1 MSLQVFPRFLDLPKE
16 LQIQIWHHAIDE
28 VEVLASVD
36 LTIQYCLTPPGHF
49 SDIYPFRLFRGPR
62 SGLAIYGDGDIVHV
76 TYDEIFSFMKACR
89 LSRLLVLR
97 SERGGWCWDDHW
109 VLLDVLQELI
119 DQCTGGG

>member
-1 MSLQVFPRFLDLPKE
+1 M
-16 LQIQIWHHAIDE
+16 
-28 VEVLASVD
+28 D

-49 SDIYPFRLFRGPR
+49 SDIYPIRLFRGPR
-62 SGLAIYGDGDIVHV
+62 SCLAIYGDGNIVHV
-76 TYDEIFSFMKACR
+76 TYGEIFSFMKACR

-97 SERGGWCWDDHW
+97 RWLAGAREEHGGWWWDDHW